1 MSDFA
6 TSGFAPTST
15 FFTRLMVS
23 FDRWLLAFAEATIR
37 NGDVSRC
44 EI

>member
-6 TSGFAPTST
+6 TSGFAPSST
-15 FFTRLMVS
+15 IFTRLMVS
-23 FDRWLLAFAEATIR
+23 LDRWLLAFAEATIR

>member
-6 TSGFAPTST
+6 AQGFAPSST
-15 FFTRLMVS
+15 FLSRLMVS
-23 FDRWLLAFAEATIR
+23 LDRWLLAFAETTIR